1 MHTYVW
7 HGQKRG
13 NLLNGIAHTYVCT
26 YTYIWLVKRRQ
37 PFFSFRMYN
46 FLFPAITYS
55 RADEENWG
63 CQSTNTFSSLKYWK
77 QNLRSTT
84 TRLLQKQYRYIFN
97 FSVKNECMSYVTVGK
112 LFCKIIYCLCY
123 AIIAV
128 KNKKVM
134 RLLNNYT
141 LHSITYFLSLRRA

>member
-1 MHTYVW
+1 MEHLKNKFAKSFWQGKKCKGGFNKDSGSMYSYVR

-26 YTYIWLVKRRQ
+26 YTYLHTYSWSKEGN

-77 QNLRSTT
+77 QNLFSRPDNQAVTKT
-84 TRLLQKQYRYIFN
+84 IFD
-97 FSVKNECMSYVTVGK
+97 FGIKRC
-112 LFCKIIYCLCY
+112 IYQ
-123 AIIAV
+123 
-128 KNKKVM
+128 
-134 RLLNNYT
+134 
-141 LHSITYFLSLRRA
+141 